1 MNRRYW
7 ALAVAALVG
16 LVGYMFVGS
25 ALWLFLVALSATW
38 VIIGVGS
45 NVVLGM
51 GGIVA
56 LHGAACM
63 SVAAYATGIL
73 QSHSWSWPLAV
84 VVGALIS
91 TVVMTIVMVPVMR
104 LEGFFIA
111 VSSFMIVLLVEVIMT
126 EWESLTNGPYGLTV
140 LGAPAVG
147 QLSSLQV
154 NYLVP
159 TVLAVAS
166 VVAYAL
172 IKRST
177 LGVRI
182 RAGRDARVVAQASG
196 TDVAR
201 YRFYAFLVGNAFVAL
216 GGSLM
221 APLLGVIDPT
231 QFGMAA
237 VLSVLFVTWLGGLD
251 VPAGPVL
258 GAAVV
263 AFLPQLLTGLQAYS
277 GVVNGVI
284 LLTILILRPAGLLS
298 IGGKV
303 TILR

>member
-1 MNRRYW
+1 MNRRSW
-7 ALAVAALVG
+7 AVAVVALVCL
-16 LVGYMFVGS
+16 LVHLFAGS
-25 ALWLFLVALSATW
+25 SLWLYLIALSATW

-45 NVVLGM
+45 NVILGM
-51 GGIVA
+51 GGVVV

-63 SVAAYATGIL
+63 SVAAYATGIM

-84 VVGALIS
+84 VGGTLIS
-91 TVVMTIVMVPVMR
+91 TVVMTVVMLPVMR
-104 LEGFFIA
+104 LEGFFAAI
-111 VSSFMIVLLVEVIMT
+111 SSFVIVLLVEVIMT
-126 EWESLTNGPYGLTV
+126 EWESLTNGPYGLPV
-140 LGAPAVG
+140 LGASEVG
-147 QLSSLQV
+147 GLSAEQI
-154 NYLVP
+154 NYLVA
-159 TVLAVAS
+159 TVLALAS

-172 IKRST
+172 LKASA

-182 RAGRDARVVAQASG
+182 RAARDARVAAQASG

-201 YRFYAFLVGNAFVAL
+201 HRFYAFGLGNAFVAL

-221 APLLGVIDPT
+221 APLLGVIDPS

-237 VLSVLFVTWLGGLD
+237 MLSVLVVTWLGGLD

-263 AFLPQLLTGLQAYS
+263 GILPQFLTGLQTYT

-284 LLTILILRPAGLLS
+284 LLAILILCPAGLLS
-298 IGGKV
+298 IGKKTTV
-303 TILR
+303 LK